1 MRAGGAAHTH
11 TLKGLSSRLGRRPA
25 LCPGCRV
32 LQRDGVVLHCMKPRL
47 HLGSDWTCKI
57 TANPPPPLLLSA
69 NPLLPEGFSL
79 HILPADYHHC
89 QSWLLHS
96 SCCPHSGSGANLTR
110 LRGGRK
116 LSHTARRS
124 RAAAR
129 KEKKKKFLPGFSR
142 NLHRAAAAAALQKEP
157 LCWHSFP
164 SGFPPW
170 YCLNNIQSYKWSEQG
185 HSCLLPGSSSSA
197 QNRQWR
203 FPCRPARAALCR
215 CFLWAESGQSAAVT
229 VQKVTLGSH
238 LVWNSTS

>member
-1 MRAGGAAHTH
+1 MVWCYTAWG
-11 TLKGLSSRLGRRPA
+11 
-25 LCPGCRV
+25 
-32 LQRDGVVLHCMKPRL
+32 
-47 HLGSDWTCKI
+47 LGSTWVLI
-57 TANPPPPLLLSA
+57 GPVRSQQIPPPLLLSA

-129 KEKKKKFLPGFSR
+129 KKKRLLPGFSR
-142 NLHRAAAAAALQKEP
+142 NLHRAAAAAAAALQKEP
-157 LCWHSFP
+157 FCWHSFP
-164 SGFPPW
+164 SGVPPW

-203 FPCRPARAALCR
+203 FPCRPALCSSLQVFPLSR
-215 CFLWAESGQSAAVT
+215 VRPECCRHCPKGDSRQSSYV
-229 VQKVTLGSH
+229 KLNLLS
-238 LVWNSTS
+238 S